1 MSFVEKTNLKDLLA
15 RFLSQVA
22 VTNLLKRKRAF
33 GHLNEIPTHGTS
45 LKNGIICQDIGHTT
59 GLLFR
64 LDLFFFKGYVL

>member
-22 VTNLLKRKRAF
+22 VTSSLKRKRAF
-33 GHLNEIPTHGTS
+33 GHLNEIPTHETS
-45 LKNGIICQDIGHTT
+45 LKNGIICQDIGHNT

-64 LDLFFFKGYVL
+64 LDLFF